1 MSKCLVTKLNSI
13 VENKEL
19 TKLGELKIKIN
30 KSSSSSKNIQS
41 FNFKS
46 ENSLALKIEGDGY
59 FTDEELSVNKGKE
72 LTVPS
77 NTDYNIYVSNGNYD
91 ISIVSKYPLLKVS
104 LYASDV
110 SILSLKHNASFD
122 LSSLKYS
129 KY

>member
-1 MSKCLVTKLNSI
+1 MAKCLVTKLNSV

-46 ENSLALKIEGDGY
+46 ENSLGLKIEGDGY

-72 LTVPS
+72 LTIPA

-91 ISIVSKYPLLKVS
+91 ISIISKYPLLKFS
-104 LYASDV
+104 LYATNV

-122 LSSLKYS
+122 LSSL
-129 KY
+129 